1 MNDLELILKYKMEDT
16 EAKAYKLCLLYEE
29 LCLKEFPNERHIKLS
44 KKTDPRKTTIFKYCY
59 KLLRETKGIF
69 NEKDYY
75 LYILAQFQVL
85 KLVKEGDIH
94 ALIEPQILVGDKAWK
109 RWKIWKKIYE
119 KKMNSLNTAEELG
132 IVTSESKIK
141 IHLKNSHKFL
151 KKNNCLNLDE
161 IKNKS
166 SDVDRW
172 IRNGQISPYYV
183 ILSPL
188 FSKIKMDLDK
198 SLYSPSITPDIE
210 DFFKKEFKDEI

>member
-1 MNDLELILKYKMEDT
+1 MEDT

>member
-1 MNDLELILKYKMEDT
+1 MNDLELILKYKMNDM

-59 KLLRETKGIF
+59 KLLRETKGLF

-141 IHLKNSHKFL
+141 IQLNNTHKFL
-151 KKNNCLNLDE
+151 KKNNCLTLEE
-161 IKNKS
+161 IKNRS
-166 SDVDRW
+166 SDIDRW
-172 IRNGQISPYYV
+172 ISNGQISPYYV

-198 SLYSPSITPDIE
+198 SLYSPSITPGIE
-210 DFFKKEFKDEI
+210 EFFKKEFKDEI